1 MHQFLINRP
10 LICTVLLCLSVLGMA
25 PVSAAPALETGAG
38 GNIYLA
44 GGDLKVVNPVAADLV
59 AAGGRVSVERA
70 VGADAAVAGGAVDI
84 RAPVMQD
91 LRVAAG
97 SANVEGNVGG
107 ELVAAGG
114 SVRVDGAARIAGPA
128 LLAGGEVTV
137 AGNLDQ
143 GAKIYAGRITV
154 SGRIAGD
161 TRLYGRDILLTPDAR
176 IEGNLSYAS
185 PTELPQA
192 QHAQV
197 SGTVTRLETPE
208 GWHEEEDG
216 GEPAWSWFHPFI
228 FVSMLA
234 AGMLLYLL
242 FPNTV
247 TGAQRA
253 IAQYP
258 LRSLLAGLALAFTV
272 PPVAILFMA
281 TVIGLPIGFA
291 LLLLYPLAL
300 LAGYLATAFFVGHRI
315 AAAVK
320 SGEPLSFRKQML
332 YLALALLLLG
342 VVFAIPFLGGFL
354 LILSVV
360 AGLGGWAVWLQL
372 QYRPTQARQS

>member
-1 MHQFLINRP
+1 MHQLLINRP
-10 LICTVLLCLSVLGMA
+10 LVLTVLLCLSVLGMA
-25 PVSAAPALETGAG
+25 PASAAPALETGAS

-44 GGDLKVVNPVAADLV
+44 GGDLKVVMPVAADLV
-59 AAGGRVSVERA
+59 AAGGRVSIERA

-107 ELVAAGG
+107 ELVATGG
-114 SVRVDGAARIAGPA
+114 TVRIDSAARIAGPA
-128 LLAGGEVTV
+128 LLAGGEVRV

-143 GAKIYAGRITV
+143 GAKIYGGKIIV
-154 SGRIAGD
+154 SGRITGD
-161 TRLYGRDILLTPDAR
+161 TRLYGRDIVLTPEAR

-192 QHAQV
+192 QRAQV

-208 GWHEEEDG
+208 GWHAEAEDND
-216 GEPAWSWFHPFI
+216 AWWSWFHPFI
-228 FVSMLA
+228 FISMLA

-242 FPNTV
+242 FPNAV

-258 LRSLLAGLALAFTV
+258 LRSLLVGLALVFAV

-281 TVIGLPIGFA
+281 TVIGLPIGLA
-291 LLLLYPLAL
+291 LMLLYPLSL

-320 SGEPLSFRKQML
+320 SGEPLSFKKQAL

-354 LILSVV
+354 LILNVV

-372 QYRPTQARQS
+372 QYRPAQTRGS